1 MKDNKLTVGIYIYA
15 KAWGGVEKLV
25 EWLIFNLKNEV
36 DFKIISPTKKEES
49 VLDYSE
55 YFYYKE
61 GNINELTYLLKILAL
76 DVIYVPRSL
85 DKTQFEVIRAIKYS
99 GQNTRYIAGIHVP
112 LNIFQID
119 ASKRINP
126 LLIYYCAD
134 CIHLISNSSN
144 NVEYIP
150 KTFWNKISFIEN
162 PIKTSIIQ
170 QENELNLRIVTA
182 GRLSF
187 EKNIPLLIQVAYELK
202 KKNKNIGITV
212 FGDGPEKLKLIRL
225 SKIYG
230 VQDYFIIKNYSD
242 RWLET
247 LRYGDVF
254 VCTSYYEGYGMAL
267 AEAVASGIPGIGFS
281 FSQGPS
287 EILNESNGIL
297 IDAQPNYQDLLTA
310 IEILENKKNYDHYF
324 RYRDK
329 DLANTSILN
338 KWRRLFSKMGLN
350 KKSIISHTDK
360 IDQNLSND
368 AISELKIKT
377 FGVID

>member
-1 MKDNKLTVGIYIYA
+1 ML
-15 KAWGGVEKLV
+15 
-25 EWLIFNLKNEV
+25 F
-36 DFKIISPTKKEES
+36 
-49 VLDYSE
+49 
-55 YFYYKE
+55 
-61 GNINELTYLLKILAL
+61 
-76 DVIYVPRSL
+76 RS
-85 DKTQFEVIRAIKYS
+85 
-99 GQNTRYIAGIHVP
+99 
-112 LNIFQID
+112 
-119 ASKRINP
+119 
-126 LLIYYCAD
+126 
-134 CIHLISNSSN
+134 
-144 NVEYIP
+144 
-150 KTFWNKISFIEN
+150 
-162 PIKTSIIQ
+162 
-170 QENELNLRIVTA
+170 
-182 GRLSF
+182 
-187 EKNIPLLIQVAYELK
+187 
-202 KKNKNIGITV
+202 
-212 FGDGPEKLKLIRL
+212 
-225 SKIYG
+225 
-230 VQDYFIIKNYSD
+230 
-242 RWLET
+242 LET